1 MLSYWAV
8 WTNAVHP
15 EICDN
20 IIRRGGQ
27 IPLHDAYIGETGM
40 GRVDRNYRSTTI
52 SWFDPNKDKDIVE
65 MINLYVNRANRDFF
79 GFDISHGI
87 FDMQFTIYN
96 ADEKGRYNW
105 HHDSFFKSKNRSD
118 RKLSFV
124 LQLSDPLEYEGG
136 QFEFKNFD
144 GTAEFDKNDF
154 LPKGSV
160 LVFPSFLEH
169 RVTEVTAGKRYSL
182 VSWIEGPK
190 WR

>member
-8 WTNAVHP
+8 WTGAVHP
-15 EICDN
+15 SVCDN

-27 IPLHDAYIGETGM
+27 IPLQDAVIGDKGSA
-40 GRVDRNYRSTTI
+40 RVDFNQRVTTI
-52 SWFDPNKDKDIVE
+52 SWFDPNKDKDIVD
-65 MINLYVNRANRDFF
+65 MITSYANHANRDFF

-96 ADEKGRYNW
+96 AHDRGRYDW
-105 HHDSFFKSKNRSD
+105 HFDSFFKSKNRSD

-124 LQLSDPLEYEGG
+124 LQLSDPNDYEGG

-144 GTAEFDKNDF
+144 GVEFDKNDF

-160 LVFPSFLEH
+160 LVFPSFFEH

>member
-1 MLSYWAV
+1 MISYWAN
-8 WTNAVHP
+8 WTAAVNR
-15 EICDN
+15 EFCDK
-20 IIRRGGQ
+20 IIERGKN
-27 IPLHDAYIGETGM
+27 LKLEKATIGTEESN
-40 GRVDRNYRSTTI
+40 RLSANHRSTTVG
-52 SWFDPNKDKDIVE
+52 WFSRIKDKDIADLISIYTSE
-65 MINLYVNRANRDFF
+65 ANREFF

-96 ADEKGRYNW
+96 SNESGKYDW
-105 HHDSFFKSKNRSD
+105 HHDVFFKSNKRSD

-124 LQLSDPLEYEGG
+124 LQLSDPSDYDGG
-136 QFEFKNFD
+136 DFEFNIMDNSSLKKD
-144 GTAEFDKNDF
+144 DF

-169 RVTEVTAGKRYSL
+169 RVLSVTRGTRYSL